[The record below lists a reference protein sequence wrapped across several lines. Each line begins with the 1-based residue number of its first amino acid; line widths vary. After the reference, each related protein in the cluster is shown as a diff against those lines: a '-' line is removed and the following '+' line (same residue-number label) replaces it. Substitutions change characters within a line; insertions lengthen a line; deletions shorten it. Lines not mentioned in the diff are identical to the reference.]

1 MEPVVDSD
9 RVVPDA
15 DTTRAALELLA
26 SRGRLYLGIARRVSI
41 CTDDADDAYQRAV
54 EILLTK
60 GGAVDPAR
68 LEGWMAV
75 VTRREALAVRRG
87 RERLLGPAAAPGT
100 DGGESAAERVVCER
114 PGPAELV
121 ERRERVAAA
130 RRALA
135 ELKFNERLA
144 LALQAGGYSYA
155 EICEACGWTYT
166 KVNRCLAEGRER
178 LRQLGVRA
186 DAPEKEEQHAPQDA
200 DR

>member
-1 MEPVVDSD
+1 MEPVADSG
-9 RVVPDA
+9 RAVSDA
-15 DTTRAALELLA
+15 DTTRAALALLA

-60 GGAVDPAR
+60 GGTVDPAR

-87 RERLLGPAAAPGT
+87 RERLLGPAPPQGT
-100 DGGESAAERVVCER
+100 DGEAAAEGVACER
-114 PGPAELV
+114 PGPAELA

-135 ELKFNERLA
+135 ELKANEQLA

-155 EICEACGWTYT
+155 EICETCGWTYT

-178 LRQLGVRA
+178 LRQLGA
-186 DAPEKEEQHAPQDA
+186 MG
-200 DR
+200 

>member
-9 RVVPDA
+9 RAGPDA
-15 DTTRAALELLA
+15 ETTRTALELLA

-41 CTDDADDAYQRAV
+41 CSDDADDAYQRAV

-60 GGAVDPAR
+60 GAAVDPAR

-87 RERLLGPAAAPGT
+87 RERLLGPAAVP
-100 DGGESAAERVVCER
+100 DGGESLAEGVACER
-114 PGPAELV
+114 PGPVELV

-135 ELKFNERLA
+135 ELKVNERLA

-178 LRQLGVRA
+178 LRQLGARV
-186 DAPEKEEQHAPQDA
+186 D
-200 DR
+200 

>member
-1 MEPVVDSD
+1 
-9 RVVPDA
+9 
-15 DTTRAALELLA
+15 
-26 SRGRLYLGIARRVSI
+26 
-41 CTDDADDAYQRAV
+41 
-54 EILLTK
+54 
-60 GGAVDPAR
+60 VDPAR

-87 RERLLGPAAAPGT
+87 RERLLGPVAPAAES
-100 DGGESAAERVVCER
+100 GESAAEGVACER
-114 PGPAELV
+114 AGPAELV
-121 ERRERVAAA
+121 ERRERVATA

-135 ELKFNERLA
+135 ELKANERLA